1 MPVTDRE
8 KTAFSSP
15 LGKYHFKRMPFG
27 LKNAPATFQRLVDLL
42 FDAMSNRIVAYIDDI
57 AVYSQ
62 TWEQH
67 LIYLQEV
74 FAIIKAA
81 GLTLRQDKCLIG
93 SDKCEFL
100 GHIGRIKD

>member
-1 MPVTDRE
+1 MLKGFNHVSVPVTDRE

-15 LGKYHFKRMPFG
+15 LGKYHFKRIPFG
-27 LKNAPATFQRLVDLL
+27 LNNAP
-42 FDAMSNRIVAYIDDI
+42 MSNRIVAYIDDI
-57 AVYSQ
+57 TVYPK

-67 LIYLQEV
+67 LSYLQEV
-74 FAIIKAA
+74 FAIIKAV

-100 GHIGRIKD
+100 GHFAGR